1 MNTNNAFL
9 NAQKQLKD
17 SFEFLKNEYSN
28 NFLEYILNPKR
39 VIEVNIP
46 VKMDDWSIKNF
57 VWYRSQ
63 HSNARWPFKG
73 WIRFHQDVTIDE
85 VKALSIWMSIKTW
98 VVDLPI
104 WWWKGWIIVD
114 PKTLSLGELER
125 LSRGYVE
132 KIINYIWPDI
142 DIPAPDVNTN
152 WQIMAWMTNEYQK
165 LTQSTHLGTFT
176 WKPLTYWG
184 SLWRDKATAQWW
196 LFVLQ
201 KYLELENINI
211 SWKKISVQW
220 LWNAWLTFLKL
231 VKNLWVKVVWV
242 SDSKIWIID
251 ENWIDI
257 DKIILLK
264 ESKLWLD
271 KYEFGRKVWPK
282 DVLEVEADILV
293 PAALENQITLENVWK
308 IKSKIILELANW
320 PVTPES
326 EEILNEKNIVIIP
339 DILANSWWVMVSYF
353 EQVQN
358 NSNFYWDLEEVDSRL
373 YKKITNA
380 TNDVWNISKQK
391 NTNLR
396 NWAYIIALKR
406 IFDVLKISWELQ

>member
-73 WIRFHQDVTIDE
+73 WIRFHQDVTSDE

-98 VVDLPI
+98 VVDLPL
-104 WWWKGWIIVD
+104 WWGKGWIIVD
-114 PKTLSLGELER
+114 PKTLSLAELER
-125 LSRGYVE
+125 LSRGFVE
-132 KIINYIWPDI
+132 KIVNYIWPNI

-165 LTQSTHLGTFT
+165 LTQSNDIWTFT

-201 KYLELENINI
+201 KYLELEKINI

-231 VKNLWVKVVWV
+231 VKNLWVKIVWV
-242 SDSKIWIID
+242 SDSKMWIID

-282 DVLEVEADILV
+282 DVLEVEVDILV
-293 PAALENQITLENVWK
+293 PAALENQITLQNVWN

-320 PVTPES
+320 PVTPEA

-406 IFDVLKISWELQ
+406 IFDVLKVSWELD